1 MIINNIP
8 PVVYVIT
15 TFCIIL
21 LIGLVYGV
29 FWTIHTDFEK
39 HANRMGYR
47 GEEMRNKQLKQDE
60 EKGRDYL
67 GLPK

>member
-1 MIINNIP
+1 MIINSIP

-21 LIGLVYGV
+21 LVLVYGV

-47 GEEMRNKQLKQDE
+47 GEEMRNKQLKPD
-60 EKGRDYL
+60 K
-67 GLPK
+67 